1 MLRFALL
8 FCCAVAACA
17 QQYLVSGSDEAPH
30 RGVYEVRLRVTPP
43 PAVADAA
50 LDLRVTF
57 TLPSGAKVNVDGF
70 HDGEG
75 LFKAR
80 AYVVEQGLWRW
91 SSTSAIAA
99 LDGRSGTFRAGPSAL
114 KGKLRRH
121 TGDPRQFAYDNGEW
135 FLHIGDTGYRYVVAG
150 EAHWRAYIDQAAAM
164 GATKIRTWFAQ
175 SRHNVE
181 ALFNE
186 QRTAL
191 ALPYWQE
198 IERRVLYALNRHPDV
213 ILQLIPYAEDTDE
226 IRRYADG
233 DAFAQ
238 LAARHAQARFS
249 AFPNVHWTLT
259 NDREIVRGD
268 AALTGRQVRWSTI
281 DQMGRDMAAR
291 EPWGTL
297 ITNHQ
302 MRFSG
307 YDFTDAAWS
316 DVITIE
322 DLDQL
327 TGKAILDYRG
337 RRAQPI
343 VNDEDRYE
351 AYRNPGN
358 PRYFFRRLMWASLLS
373 GGHATY
379 GGLRSYEAYDDTG
392 MRGVSGYDD
401 ANRAGLLAQGAHDF
415 VHIHKFFRDT
425 RLTLV
430 GLVPDDALVGG
441 DPRRWKCIRDE
452 RTILVYLANPEGASL
467 ALENPGEKPAW
478 VELTLPE
485 GEWRVRWFDPKSGA
499 WIEGP
504 NPAPGAQRLQSP
516 VRAQGLAAGDWV
528 VLLQRQ

>member
-1 MLRFALL
+1 MLRVAVM
-8 FCCAVAACA
+8 FCCAAAACA

-30 RGVYEVRLRVTPP
+30 RGVYEVRLHAKPP
-43 PAVADAA
+43 PAVEDSA

-57 TLPSGAKVNVDGF
+57 TLPSGAQTTVDGF
-70 HDGEG
+70 HDGDG

-80 AYVVEQGLWRW
+80 AYVAEQGLWRW
-91 SSTSAIAA
+91 RSTSAIEA
-99 LDGRSGTFRAGPSAL
+99 LDGQSGSFHAGPSPL
-114 KGKLRRH
+114 RGKLRRH
-121 TGDPRQFAYDNGEW
+121 PGDPRQFAYDNGDW
-135 FLHIGDTGYRYVVAG
+135 FLHIGDTGYRYVVAS
-150 EAHWRAYIDQAAAM
+150 EPHWRAYIDQAAAM

-175 SRHNVE
+175 SRNNVE
-181 ALFNE
+181 ALFNG

-191 ALPYWQE
+191 AVPYWQE
-198 IERRVLYALNRHPDV
+198 IERRIVYALNHHPDV
-213 ILQLIPYAEDTDE
+213 ILQLIPYAEDTGE

-233 DAFAQ
+233 DAFSQ
-238 LAARHAQARFS
+238 LIARHAQARWS
-249 AFPNVHWTLT
+249 AFPNIHWTIT

-281 DQMGRDMAAR
+281 DRMGRDMAAR

-307 YDFTDAAWS
+307 YDFTDAEWS

-327 TGKAILDYRG
+327 TGKAILDYRS

-351 AYRNPGN
+351 LYRNPGN
-358 PRYFFRRLMWASLLS
+358 HRYFFRRLMWASLLS

-379 GGLRSYEAYDDTG
+379 GGLRTFEAYDDTG
-392 MRGVSGYDD
+392 IRGVSGYYD
-401 ANRAGLLAQGAHDF
+401 ANRAGILYQGAHDF

-425 RLTLV
+425 RLTLA
-430 GLVPDDALVGG
+430 GLVPDDAFAGG
-441 DPRRWKCIRDE
+441 DPQRWKCIRDE
-452 RTILVYLANPEGASL
+452 STIIVYLANPDGPSPA
-467 ALENPGEKPAW
+467 AENPGEKPAW
-478 VELTLPE
+478 VELTLPQ
-485 GEWRVRWFDPKSGA
+485 GDWRVRWFDPKSGT
-499 WIEGP
+499 WIGEP
-504 NPAPGAQRLQSP
+504 NTASGTRRLESP

-528 VLLQRQ
+528 LLLQRR